1 MDYQR
6 LRLGPN
12 KNPLA
17 NPQAKR
23 GEYGKTSTW
32 KNNKTDGPQF
42 PAALEFM
49 YTAAEVL
56 TKEQRVLRISG
67 FGQAAS
73 GT

>member
-32 KNNKTDGPQF
+32 KNNKTDRPKVPSRSEVHVYGSGSVNKR
-42 PAALEFM
+42 
-49 YTAAEVL
+49 AEGAKNLWVR
-56 TKEQRVLRISG
+56 T
-67 FGQAAS
+67 
-73 GT
+73 